1 MYIYTSVLQS
11 SPLRHPP
18 PCLFPSCRRPYGSHS
33 MRHFL
38 HRGGH
43 GAGGGPAL
51 RRWAQPVNAGEVP
64 NELIEQAAAVLQGKS
79 RDVIIREL
87 QRTVSTGP
95 TSILSDHS
103 GVHTYTQNRH
113 THIAYTC
120 VSEHCVR
127 LGQFWNYI
135 YCNVTT
141 LVVIYVAQL
150 FSVLILNMG
159 PSEMLFQAVNV

>member
-1 MYIYTSVLQS
+1 
-11 SPLRHPP
+11 
-18 PCLFPSCRRPYGSHS
+18 

-95 TSILSDHS
+95 AHQHL
-103 GVHTYTQNRH
+103 
-113 THIAYTC
+113 
-120 VSEHCVR
+120 
-127 LGQFWNYI
+127 
-135 YCNVTT
+135 
-141 LVVIYVAQL
+141 
-150 FSVLILNMG
+150 
-159 PSEMLFQAVNV
+159 